1 MSPLHIRQNTLGA
14 VLLTVS
20 WVFFTTEMVTV
31 RILAQDLSIAQ
42 IAVFR
47 VTTQIILLFPIVIAS
62 RGAIIRTR
70 KLGTHVLRAAFSSG
84 GMVLFYLAFA
94 VLPVALA
101 TTLTF
106 TQAMFVTLLAAL
118 VLKETVGRNRIGAVI
133 VGFVGVLVVMRPGF
147 ASVDPGMFIALF
159 GALVAALLMIV
170 TRSLSSTESRMTIM
184 LYSAWF
190 GLLMIAAPAALSWST
205 IRPDHWP
212 LLALVGL
219 AGTTGQFLMVGAF
232 QVAEAS
238 ALAPVDYIRLIFA
251 LIAGYVLFNEIPDVW
266 TWIGAAIIIGSV
278 SYAAH
283 LDRRATNPTV
293 PPVAEGLGRPE

>member
-1 MSPLHIRQNTLGA
+1 MNADRKKQTTLGA
-14 VLLTVS
+14 ILLTAS

-31 RILAQDLSIAQ
+31 RILSEDLSIAQ

-47 VTTQIILLFPIVIAS
+47 VTTQILLLLPIVIAS
-62 RGAIIRTR
+62 RGAVARTG

-94 VLPVALA
+94 MLPLALA

-106 TQAMFVTLLAAL
+106 TQAMFVILLAAL
-118 VLKETVGRNRIGAVI
+118 ILKEAVGRNRIGAVI
-133 VGFVGVLVVMRPGF
+133 VGFVGVLIVMRPGF
-147 ASVDPGMFIALF
+147 ASVNPGMFIALF

-170 TRSLSSTESRMTIM
+170 TRSLSATESRVTIM

-190 GLLMIAAPAALSWST
+190 GLLMIAAPAAMSWSA
-205 IRPDHWP
+205 IRAEHWP

-251 LIAGYVLFNEIPDVW
+251 LIAGYVMFSEIPDVW
-266 TWIGAAIIIGSV
+266 TWIGAAIIVGSV

-283 LDRRATNPTV
+283 LDRRAANSIARPI
-293 PPVAEGLGRPE
+293 AEGLGRPE

>member
-1 MSPLHIRQNTLGA
+1 MSQLRKSQTTLGA
-14 VLLTVS
+14 VLLTAS

-31 RILAQDLSIAQ
+31 RMLAQDLSIAQ

-47 VTTQIILLFPIVIAS
+47 VVTQVILLFPFVIAS
-62 RGAIIRTR
+62 RGAVIRTR
-70 KLGTHVLRAAFSSG
+70 KVGTHVLRAAFSSA

-94 VLPVALA
+94 MLPVALA

-106 TQAMFVTLLAAL
+106 TQAMFVTLLAAFI
-118 VLKETVGRNRIGAVI
+118 LKETVGRNRIGAVV
-133 VGFVGVLVVMRPGF
+133 VGFIGVLVVMRPGF
-147 ASVDPGMFIALF
+147 VSLDPGMLIALF
-159 GALVAALLMIV
+159 GALVAAFLMIV
-170 TRSLSSTESRMTIM
+170 TRSLSATEGRITIM

-190 GLLMIAAPAALSWST
+190 GLLLIAAPAALSWST

-212 LLALVGL
+212 LLAIVGL

-251 LIAGYVLFNEIPDVW
+251 LIAGYVLFSEIPDVW
-266 TWIGAAIIIGSV
+266 TWIGAAIIVGSV

-283 LDRRATNPTV
+283 LDRRAAKPIASPT
-293 PPVAEGLGRPE
+293 AE